1 MTLVVVLAVGLFVAA
16 YQSYVSWRV
25 WTSDMYSTGQKS
37 AQLAIIWLL
46 PILGAG
52 IVHWVHYGQARTSEA
67 PSGKYLEE
75 QRYEDHD
82 TNPRIF
88 ND

>member
-1 MTLVVVLAVGLFVAA
+1 MAIVVVLAVGIFVVA

-25 WTSDMYSTGQKS
+25 STSDMYSMGQKS

-52 IVHWVHYGQARTSEA
+52 IVHWVHYGQARTPEA

-75 QRYEDHD
+75 HRYEDHGA
-82 TNPRIF
+82 NPRIF